1 MTVYLT
7 TSIPYV
13 NARPH
18 LGHALEFVQADVL
31 ARHHRHRGRSVRLL
45 SGTDDNALKN
55 VTAARAAGVDPASF
69 VADNA
74 DAFQRL
80 AGPLGLSLDDFIR
93 TGSDPRHAPGVQRIW
108 RRCAEAGDFTR
119 RTYRG
124 RYCAGCEQFYTAGDL
139 VDGRCP
145 EHGTEPEPI
154 EEENWFF
161 ALSRYAEPIR
171 RLILSGEVRIEPES
185 RRNEILGLIDAGLPE
200 VSVSRPA
207 ARADGWGIGVPGDP
221 GQVVYVWWD
230 ALANYLT
237 SLGYADDGPDYRT
250 WWQGSAERIHVIGKG
265 IVRFHA
271 LTWLGQLL
279 SAGLP
284 LPTSIFVHDYLTVD
298 GAKISKSAGGSAD
311 PAAVVDAYGRD
322 AVRWWLAAGVARV
335 GDTDFTERALI
346 ERHDSDL
353 ANGVGNLVNRTVALI
368 NRRRSGRLDHLDPDP
383 GSTGTRLVGG
393 ARALPG
399 RIDAALARFDLRSAT
414 AALINVARTAN
425 RYLQQTEPWR
435 LRADDP
441 RLDPILATALSVC
454 RVLADELTPFV
465 PDGTDRLRR
474 QLGSGPAVGT
484 PEAAFPQLGT

>member
-55 VTAARAAGVDPASF
+55 VTAARQAGVDPATF
-69 VADNA
+69 VAENA

-80 AGPLGLSLDDFIR
+80 AEPLGLSLDDFIR

-124 RYCAGCEQFYTAGDL
+124 LYCAGCEQFYVDDDL

-145 EHGTEPEPI
+145 EHGVEPEPV

-161 ALSRYAEPIR
+161 ALSRYAAAIR
-171 RLILSGEVRIEPES
+171 TLISSGEVRIEPEP
-185 RRNEILGLIDAGLPE
+185 RRNEILGLIDAGLPD

-221 GQVVYVWWD
+221 GQVIYVWWD

-237 SLGYADDGPDYRT
+237 SLGYADDGPDYRR
-250 WWQGSAERIHVIGKG
+250 WWQSSAERIHVIGKG

-284 LPTSIFVHDYLTVD
+284 LPTAIFVHDYLTVD
-298 GAKISKSAGGSAD
+298 GAKISKSTGGSAD
-311 PAAVVDAYGRD
+311 PAAVVDSYGAD
-322 AVRWWLAAGVARV
+322 AVRWWLAAGVARI

-353 ANGVGNLVNRTVALI
+353 ANGVGNLVNRTVTLI
-368 NRRRSGRLDHLDPDP
+368 NRRRSCRLGSLDPDP
-383 GSTGTRLVGG
+383 GPAGSNLLAG
-393 ARALPG
+393 AEALPG
-399 RIDAALARFDLRSAT
+399 KIDAALARFDLRAAT
-414 AALINVARTAN
+414 TALIDVARTAN

-435 LRADDP
+435 LPEPDP
-441 RLDPILATALSVC
+441 NLDLILATALTVC
-454 RVLADELTPFV
+454 RTLATELTPFV
-465 PDGTDRLRR
+465 PDGADRLHR
-474 QLGSGPAVGT
+474 QLGTGHTVGT
-484 PEAAFPQLGT
+484 PEAAFPQLAD

>member
-1 MTVYLT
+1 MFVYLT

-55 VTAARAAGVDPASF
+55 VTAARTAGVDPATF
-69 VADNA
+69 VAENA
-74 DAFQRL
+74 DAFERL

-124 RYCAGCEQFYTAGDL
+124 RYCTGCEQFYTDDEL

-145 EHGTEPEPI
+145 EHGTEPEPV

-161 ALSRYAEPIR
+161 ALSRYAERIR
-171 RLILSGEVRIEPES
+171 TLITSGEVRIEPES
-185 RRNEILGLIDAGLPE
+185 RRNEILGLIEAGLPD

-207 ARADGWGIGVPGDP
+207 GRAAGWGIGVPGDP
-221 GQVVYVWWD
+221 GQVIYVWWD

-237 SLGYADDGPDYRT
+237 SLGYADDGSDYGT
-250 WWQGSAERIHVIGKG
+250 WWEGSAERVHVIGKG

-284 LPTSIFVHDYLTVD
+284 LPTAIFVHDYLTVD
-298 GAKISKSAGGSAD
+298 GAKISKSAGGSAS
-311 PAAVVDAYGRD
+311 PSAIVDAYGRD

-346 ERHDSDL
+346 ERHDTDL
-353 ANGVGNLVNRTVALI
+353 ANGVGNLVNRTVTLI
-368 NRRRSGRLDHLDPDP
+368 GRRRSGRLAGLDPDP
-383 GSTGTRLVGG
+383 GPAGSEALS
-393 ARALPG
+393 AAEALPG
-399 RIDAALARFDLRSAT
+399 RIDTALVRFDLRAAA
-414 AALINVARTAN
+414 AALIDVARTAN
-425 RYLQQTEPWR
+425 RYLQQAEPWR
-435 LRADDP
+435 LPGDDP
-441 RLDPILATALSVC
+441 SLDRILATSLTVC
-454 RVLADELTPFV
+454 RTLAAELTPFA
-465 PDGTDRLRR
+465 PDGADRLRR
-474 QLGSGPAVGT
+474 QLRSGPNVGT
-484 PEAAFPQLGT
+484 AEAAFPQLGS